1 VTDADD
7 ELRARFADLR
17 ASDER
22 SAPDFHG
29 VLDRAKRA
37 PYADARRLRLRA
49 PLALFIAAA
58 AVVVAAVGIARVSAL
73 RRAAFVATP
82 LSTWTSPTAGLL
94 RTQGFDRVRPASVVA
109 ALVAIANAP
118 VIPQRGPYK

>member
-73 RRAAFVATP
+73 RRAAFVTPP

-94 RTQGFDRVRPASVVA
+94 RTPAFDHAKPATLMSF
-109 ALVAIANAP
+109 LVDIATAP
-118 VIPQRGPYK
+118 AVPQTGKHK